1 MFMPIKYVLH
11 VLLFCI
17 TASCFMPFS
26 VAKAQDQLQHNSSI
40 SESAEREDK
49 AEFEDEQALIDD
61 TIELVFSNKRK
72 ISVEFANDP
81 QTRALG
87 LMYRREM
94 CEDCGMLFK
103 FDSVRIATIWMKNTY
118 IPLDLAYINAFGK
131 IVDIKALKPH
141 DLTSVPSSVPV
152 LYALEMNQGW
162 FEENGL
168 SVGDKVTIPN
178 YIR

>member
-1 MFMPIKYVLH
+1 MFLNPTY
-11 VLLFCI
+11 
-17 TASCFMPFS
+17 
-26 VAKAQDQLQHNSSI
+26 AQDTVSQNSSVLKAAGI
-40 SESAEREDK
+40 DK
-49 AEFEDEQALIDD
+49 EAQFSDEQVLADD
-61 TIELVFSNKRK
+61 TIELVFSNQRR
-72 ISVEFANDP
+72 IAVEFANDP
-81 QTRALG
+81 QSRALG
-87 LMYRREM
+87 LMYRRQM

-103 FDSVRIATIWMKNTY
+103 FDSVRIASIWMKNTY

-131 IVDIKALKPH
+131 IVDIKQLKPH

>member
-1 MFMPIKYVLH
+1 MQVLSNMSRKIAAVSIAMMLMLSFH
-11 VLLFCI
+11 GSAGAFKVDEND
-17 TASCFMPFS
+17 
-26 VAKAQDQLQHNSSI
+26 AQQPSSQQEKI
-40 SESAEREDK
+40 PLS
-49 AEFEDEQALIDD
+49 
-61 TIELVFSNKRK
+61 FSNGTE

-81 QTRALG
+81 QSRALG

-103 FDSVRIATIWMKNTY
+103 FDSVRIASIWMKNTY

-131 IVDIKALKPH
+131 IVDIKQLTPH

-162 FEENGL
+162 FESKGL
-168 SVGDKVTIPN
+168 SVGDTVKLPS
-178 YIR
+178 YIK

>member
-1 MFMPIKYVLH
+1 MFIAIQYTLRVFLYCAVIVNVIVIDVAYSQSKIESEAAGALRSLSYSEELAD
-11 VLLFCI
+11 I
-17 TASCFMPFS
+17 EASP
-26 VAKAQDQLQHNSSI
+26 
-40 SESAEREDK
+40 ESN
-49 AEFEDEQALIDD
+49 LV
-61 TIELVFSNKRK
+61 ELVFSNGRE
-72 ISVEFANDP
+72 ISVELANDP
-81 QTRALG
+81 QSRALG

-103 FDSVRIATIWMKNTY
+103 FDSVRIASIWMKNTY

-131 IVDIKALKPH
+131 IVDIKQLKPH

-152 LYALEMNQGW
+152 LYALDMNKGW
-162 FEENGL
+162 FEKNDL

>member
-1 MFMPIKYVLH
+1 MFIAIKYTLRVFLCCAVIANFIAIDIAYSQNKKEQEATRVL
-11 VLLFCI
+11 
-17 TASCFMPFS
+17 S
-26 VAKAQDQLQHNSSI
+26 
-40 SESAEREDK
+40 SESYS
-49 AEFEDEQALIDD
+49 DEQTGIEERSESKLV
-61 TIELVFSNKRK
+61 ELVFSNERK
-72 ISVEFANDP
+72 ISVELANDP
-81 QTRALG
+81 QSRALG
-87 LMYRREM
+87 LMYRRQM

-103 FDSVRIATIWMKNTY
+103 FDSVRIASIWMKNTY

-131 IVDIKALKPH
+131 IVDIKQLKPH

-162 FEENGL
+162 FEKNDL

>member
-1 MFMPIKYVLH
+1 MFIAIQYTLRVFLCCAVLANFIATDTAYSQNNVEQEATR
-11 VLLFCI
+11 VL
-17 TASCFMPFS
+17 S
-26 VAKAQDQLQHNSSI
+26 
-40 SESAEREDK
+40 SESYSDERTGIEETSESK
-49 AEFEDEQALIDD
+49 LV
-61 TIELVFSNKRK
+61 ELVFSNERK
-72 ISVEFANDP
+72 ISVELANDP
-81 QTRALG
+81 QSRALG
-87 LMYRREM
+87 LMYRRQM

-103 FDSVRIATIWMKNTY
+103 FDSVKIASIWMKNTY

-131 IVDIKALKPH
+131 IVDIKQLKPH

-162 FEENGL
+162 FEKNDL